1 MNDNE
6 KLIEEARDRV
16 AKLADAVPPTQR
28 VRILAGEVEDERT
41 SLIIRLADALEAAE
55 KAHTPTDDE
64 RDEVRTAIDYLDEL
78 IEIFSHRV
86 DVQHVLRW
94 VIEKLRRPVHP
105 EPSGYR
111 ATLVHE
117 AREHADHYRRF
128 DDTESLVSTLVE
140 MANALAASSEPLGE
154 PSDAQALIR
163 GLRKLLNAHSL
174 HGDVPADEIDAL
186 LDSYDERAASVATKQ
201 GGNR

>member
-41 SLIIRLADALEAAE
+41 SLIIRLADALEAAA

-105 EPSGYR
+105 ESSGYR
-111 ATLVHE
+111 ATLIRE

-128 DDTESLVSTLVE
+128 DGTESLVSTLVE
-140 MANALAASSEPLGE
+140 MANALASPSGPQGE
-154 PSDAQALIR
+154 PSGAQVLAADDAMLAFRSGTQFDMIR
-163 GLRKLLNAHSL
+163 SML
-174 HGDVPADEIDAL
+174 
-186 LDSYDERAASVATKQ
+186 RAAFAVTEQ